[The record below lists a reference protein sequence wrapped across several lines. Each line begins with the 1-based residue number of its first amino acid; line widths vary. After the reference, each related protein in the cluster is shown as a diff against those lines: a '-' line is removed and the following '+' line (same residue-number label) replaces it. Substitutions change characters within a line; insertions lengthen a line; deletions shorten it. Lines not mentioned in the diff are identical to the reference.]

1 MTVSVNQ
8 NIYPAN
14 AMNVKTAK
22 KPEEVAK
29 TSFKGVEP
37 ENEEDSSTMK
47 KVALVTAGLALVAL
61 AGYGIHGYRA
71 NNARKALTEPLTA
84 LYGKCDKVVDT
95 KTNVLQ
101 DLVKEI
107 KTELEKAKKG
117 GVPDDDTAVTSLKS
131 KLEHIESVLSDRAR
145 SEARGACLN
154 LFDGK
159 LFDVPYYWHET
170 YSKDEMTKMADA
182 ARKSLKS
189 CEEASSKYKSLWSE
203 YDNTRVDEHIK
214 KYNDFISEMDSRL
227 AQLAENSQIVLK
239 DATDN
244 ANSVVG
250 YFKTNFANLKSYD
263 DAQNLKIR
271 LESAVERLYKA
282 AETETP
288 EIKAARDEMTGCLAQ
303 LDGKMSEIFNALPS
317 AVKNFKTRLENVCAA
332 EASPSSFNEACSA
345 LKDLTALSDVPETF
359 YNSWRKSLID
369 KINENHTKILENKTS
384 FKSDELKTSYKQLD
398 ELLNFFYGNET
409 VRSLPDADTLLK
421 ELVPDIY
428 KPSFE
433 RFSELKAKPVLLAK
447 DEISEWKVLSEK
459 IDSISRAVKNDARL
473 PRFETRNGCETVVDY
488 FDKNITVTA
497 PSGLRVVLPYVD
509 NNGAKSLEANN
520 CFVDMG
526 RLSSES
532 RYSLNKPVDGEINS
546 LILEAEKVVSEEGF
560 SELLLKPYTNPKLF
574 RDAGFEY
581 SISKENFIDDLKSIC
596 DAQFSILFGNSRQ
609 NLQPQIDEIKNC
621 ADLKRCQN
629 LISKFLDE
637 NIEHGLKTD
646 EKGCLKEL
654 YKCPITRMEKKIV
667 SQ

>member
-227 AQLAENSQIVLK
+227 AQLAENAQIALK

-263 DAQNLKIR
+263 DAQNLKTR
-271 LESAVERLYKA
+271 LESAVEQLNKA

-288 EIKAARDEMTGCLAQ
+288 EIKAARDELTGCLSQ

-384 FKSDELKTSYKQLD
+384 LKSDELKTSYKQLD
-398 ELLNFFYGNET
+398 ELHELFNGKET
-409 VRSLPDADTLLK
+409 GKALPDAITLLK
-421 ELVPDIY
+421 ELVPDVY

-433 RFSELKAKPVLLAK
+433 RFIELKAKPVSSLSDAEKFELSGLTNK
-447 DEISEWKVLSEK
+447 ISKISE
-459 IDSISRAVKNDARL
+459 AVKHNAK
-473 PRFETRNGCETVVDY
+473 FVIRNGFKTIVD
-488 FDKNITVTA
+488 DVGQHITISS
-497 PSGLRVVLPYVD
+497 PSGVEVSLQISLK
-509 NNGAKSLEANN
+509 NGAKNGFASP
-520 CFVDMG
+520 D
-526 RLSSES
+526 RYYTTKSSSVSEDELKALVS
-532 RYSLNKPVDGEINS
+532 ET
-546 LILEAEKVVSEEGF
+546 EKVLTEEGF
-560 SELLLKPYTNPKLF
+560 SDICLRPFADPKF
-574 RDAGFEY
+574 FKDAGFEY
-581 SISKENFIDDLKSIC
+581 SVSKEKFSKYVDELADADGAFEDLFGRSFQDLK
-596 DAQFSILFGNSRQ
+596 
-609 NLQPQIDEIKNC
+609 PQIDEIKNC
-621 ADLKRCQN
+621 ADLKRCKN

-637 NIEHGLKTD
+637 NIEQGLNKNRANCFYTMAIKD
-646 EKGCLKEL
+646 IAMMK
-654 YKCPITRMEKKIV
+654 KKIV

>member
-14 AMNVKTAK
+14 TLNVKTAK
-22 KPEEVAK
+22 KPDEAAK
-29 TSFKGVEP
+29 TSFKGAEP
-37 ENEEDSSTMK
+37 EEEDSSTMK

-61 AGYGIHGYRA
+61 VGYGIHGCRQ

-131 KLEHIESVLSDRAR
+131 KLEYIESVLSDRAR
-145 SEARGACLN
+145 SEARGACSN
-154 LFDGK
+154 LFNGK
-159 LFDVPYYWHET
+159 LFDVPYYRHET

-189 CEEASSKYKSLWSE
+189 CEEASSKFKSLWSE

-227 AQLAENSQIVLK
+227 AQLAENAQIALK

-250 YFKTNFANLKSYD
+250 YFKTNFSNLKSYD

-271 LESAVERLYKA
+271 FESAIARLNRA

-288 EIKAARDEMTGCLAQ
+288 EIKAASDELTGCLSQ

-345 LKDLTALSDVPETF
+345 LQDLTALSDVPETF
-359 YNSWRKSLID
+359 YNSWRQSLID
-369 KINENHTKILENKTS
+369 KINENHAKILENKTS

-398 ELLNFFYGNET
+398 ELHELFNGKET
-409 VRSLPDADTLLK
+409 GKALPDANTLLK
-421 ELVPDIY
+421 ELVPDVY

-433 RFSELKAKPVLLAK
+433 RFIELKAKPVSSLSDAEKFELSGLTNK
-447 DEISEWKVLSEK
+447 ISKISE
-459 IDSISRAVKNDARL
+459 AVKHNAK
-473 PRFETRNGCETVVDY
+473 FVIRNGFKTIVD
-488 FDKNITVTA
+488 DVGQHITISS
-497 PSGLRVVLPYVD
+497 PSGVEVSLQISLK
-509 NNGAKSLEANN
+509 NGAKNGFASP
-520 CFVDMG
+520 D
-526 RLSSES
+526 RYYTTKSSSVSDDE
-532 RYSLNKPVDGEINS
+532 LKA
-546 LILEAEKVVSEEGF
+546 LISEVEKVLTEEGF
-560 SELLLKPYTNPKLF
+560 SEITLKPFMSPKIF
-574 RDAGFEY
+574 KDAGFEY
-581 SISKENFIDDLKSIC
+581 SVSSGKRFESCITDLKTGEGAFES
-596 DAQFSILFGNSRQ
+596 LFGRSFQ
-609 NLQPQIDEIKNC
+609 DLQPQIDEIKNC
-621 ADLKRCQN
+621 KDSERCKK

-637 NIEHGLKTD
+637 NIEHGLNKD
-646 EKGCLKEL
+646 RINCLQTIDN
-654 YKCPITRMEKKIV
+654 YKIAKMKKKIV

>member
-1 MTVSVNQ
+1 MTISVNQ

-14 AMNVKTAK
+14 ALNVKTAK

-84 LYGKCDKVVDT
+84 LYGKCDNVVDT

-107 KTELEKAKKG
+107 KAALEKAKKG
-117 GVPDDDTAVTSLKS
+117 GVPDDDTAVTSLRS
-131 KLEHIESVLSDRAR
+131 KLEYIESVLSDRAR
-145 SEARGACLN
+145 SEARGACIN
-154 LFDGK
+154 LVDGK
-159 LFDVPYYWHET
+159 LFDVPYYITENYT
-170 YSKDEMTKMADA
+170 KDEMTKMADS
-182 ARKSLKS
+182 ARKSLKA

-203 YDNTRVDEHIK
+203 YDKTRVDEHIK

-227 AQLAENSQIVLK
+227 AQLAENSQIALK

-250 YFKTNFANLKSYD
+250 YFKTSFANLKSYD
-263 DAQNLKIR
+263 DAQKLKTR
-271 LESAVERLYKA
+271 LESAVERLNKA

-288 EIKAARDEMTGCLAQ
+288 EIKAARDELTGCLSQ

-359 YNSWRKSLID
+359 NNSWRKSLID
-369 KINENHTKILENKTS
+369 KINETHTKILENKTS
-384 FKSDELKTSYKQLD
+384 LKSDELKTSYKQLD
-398 ELLNFFYGNET
+398 ELHELFKGNET
-409 VRSLPDADTLLK
+409 GKALPDAITLLK
-421 ELVPDIY
+421 ELVPDVY

-433 RFSELKAKPVLLAK
+433 RFIELNAKPVSSLSDAEKFELSGLSSKISKISEAMKHDDAKFVIRNGFETIIDNDGKHIIISSPSGVEVSLQISLKNGAKNGSLSLERSYATNPSCVSEDELKAL
-447 DEISEWKVLSEK
+447 ISEM
-459 IDSISRAVKNDARL
+459 
-473 PRFETRNGCETVVDY
+473 ETVL
-488 FDKNITVTA
+488 T
-497 PSGLRVVLPYVD
+497 
-509 NNGAKSLEANN
+509 
-520 CFVDMG
+520 
-526 RLSSES
+526 
-532 RYSLNKPVDGEINS
+532 
-546 LILEAEKVVSEEGF
+546 EEGF
-560 SELLLKPYTNPKLF
+560 SEITLKPFMSPKIF
-574 RDAGFEY
+574 KDAGFEY
-581 SISKENFIDDLKSIC
+581 SVSSGKSFESCITDLKTGEGAFE
-596 DAQFSILFGNSRQ
+596 DLFGRSFQ
-609 NLQPQIDEIKNC
+609 DLKPQIDEIKNC
-621 ADLKRCQN
+621 ADLKRCKN

-637 NIEHGLKTD
+637 NIEHGLKTN
-646 EKGCLKEL
+646 ENGCLQEL
-654 YKCPITRMEKKIV
+654 YRCPITRMKKKIV

>member
-14 AMNVKTAK
+14 ALNVKTAK

-107 KTELEKAKKG
+107 KAALEKAKKG
-117 GVPDDDTAVTSLKS
+117 GVPDDDTSVTSLKS

-145 SEARGACLN
+145 SEARGACIN
-154 LFDGK
+154 LVDGK
-159 LFDVPYYWHET
+159 LFDVPYYITENYT
-170 YSKDEMTKMADA
+170 KDEMTKMADA

-263 DAQNLKIR
+263 DAQNLKTR
-271 LESAVERLYKA
+271 LESAVERLNKA

-317 AVKNFKTRLENVCAA
+317 AVKNFKTRLENVSAA

-398 ELLNFFYGNET
+398 ELHELFKGNET
-409 VRSLPDADTLLK
+409 GKALPDAITLLK
-421 ELVPDIY
+421 ELVPDVY

-433 RFSELKAKPVLLAK
+433 RFIELKAKPVSSLSDAEKFELSGLSSK
-447 DEISEWKVLSEK
+447 ISK
-459 IDSISRAVKNDARL
+459 ISKAVKHDAK
-473 PRFETRNGCETVVDY
+473 FVIRNGFVTIVDDV
-488 FDKNITVTA
+488 DKNIRIISS
-497 PSGLRVVLPYVD
+497 SGVNLELKDCYSKD
-509 NNGAKSLEANN
+509 GANCLNHTLLEYGDDASALASAS
-520 CFVDMG
+520 DDE
-526 RLSSES
+526 LKALISE
-532 RYSLNKPVDGEINS
+532 V
-546 LILEAEKVVSEEGF
+546 EKVLTEEGF
-560 SELLLKPYTNPKLF
+560 SEIRLNPFADPRFFKN
-574 RDAGFEY
+574 AGFEFEY
-581 SISKENFIDDLKSIC
+581 SVSTGKNFAKYLEDLDDLCAFES
-596 DAQFSILFGNSRQ
+596 LFGRSFQ
-609 NLQPQIDEIKNC
+609 DLKPQIDEIKDC
-621 ADLKRCQN
+621 KDSERCKK
-629 LISKFLDE
+629 LILKFLDE
-637 NIEHGLKTD
+637 NIEHGLRENRKY
-646 EKGCLKEL
+646 CLYTMATQKVA
-654 YKCPITRMEKKIV
+654 RMKKKIV